1 MYTKDDLLEQLND
14 MPIDETGTILVHSS
28 MKSIGDVKGG
38 ADTVLDAFIEYME
51 DGLLVFPTHTWA
63 TVSEENPVFD
73 VKETASHIGILTELF
88 RHRPGVVRSL
98 HPTHSVA
105 ALGKNAEKFVAG
117 QEKFDTP
124 AARDSVWGKLL
135 DRKAQ
140 ILLVGVD
147 FRRNTFIHGIEEWL
161 DIPGRIVDDHVDF
174 KVKQE
179 DGEIIST
186 PLRRH
191 FPGFSEFYW
200 KVEDLLAEKG
210 AIEYAQLGDA
220 KVYVCDTVLLHK
232 YISQMLK
239 MDPDIFSDDE
249 PLSETFKE
257 EFRKQAE

>member
-1 MYTKDDLLEQLND
+1 

-38 ADTVLDAFIEYME
+38 TDTVLDAFIEFME
-51 DGLLVFPTHTWA
+51 DGLLVFPTHTWG
-63 TVSEENPVFD
+63 TLSEGNPVFD

-105 ALGKNAEKFVAG
+105 ALGEDAEEFVAG
-117 QEKFDTP
+117 QEKYDTP

-135 DRKAQ
+135 DRKAK

-161 DIPGRIVDDHVDF
+161 DIPGRIVDDHIDF
-174 KVKQE
+174 KVRRE
-179 DGEIIST
+179 DGVVIPT

-191 FPGFSEFYW
+191 YSDFSEYYW
-200 KVEDLLAEKG
+200 KVEDLMVEKG
-210 AIEYAQLGDA
+210 AFEYAQLGDA

-239 MDPDIFSDDE
+239 TDQELFSDNE
-249 PLSETFKE
+249 PLSEAFKE
-257 EFRKQAE
+257 AFRKQAE